1 MLDTTFRMLAPA
13 ALVALSACGSPPS
26 GQPGQPAVYVQS
38 NTLDPGTIAPA
49 NFGCLGSHADPAA
62 PAAATLLAVHVKD
75 FEMKTPVEGA
85 VVDVF
90 LSLDHVHANTPDG
103 TSSPTDASGMA
114 MLMVPPG
121 SYRVIFRTTA
131 DPATTLSTF
140 EFNRAYN
147 DPERYSVSVA
157 TKGTIEAVLSLVPD
171 DSKGVVAGDTRDCDE
186 KVVGGAVFDT
196 ELASGTFDNA
206 MNTFY
211 FRDVS
216 ASSTVPVKSQK
227 WTSGDG
233 VFASLNVPPGDVTVT
248 ANGFLTGGKMFSRL
262 GTGKIP
268 VLAGA
273 ITVVQLEPL
282 GPGM

>member
-1 MLDTTFRMLAPA
+1 MRRG
-13 ALVALSACGSPPS
+13 LVLLLALSACGAPPK
-26 GQPGQPAVYVQS
+26 GQPDQPPVFVQS
-38 NTLDPGTIAPA
+38 NTLDPSTKAPA
-49 NFGCLGSHADPAA
+49 AFGCLGTHADPAA
-62 PAAATLLAVHVKD
+62 PTAATMLAVHVKD
-75 FEMKTPVEGA
+75 FEMKTPVAGA

-90 LSLDHVHANTPDG
+90 LSLDKVHANTPDG
-103 TSSPTDASGMA
+103 TSGPTDANGMA

-131 DPATTLSTF
+131 DPTTTLTTF
-140 EFNRAYN
+140 EFNRVYN

-171 DSKGVVAGDTRDCDE
+171 DTKGVVAGDSRDCDE
-186 KVVGGAVFDT
+186 KVVGGAVIET
-196 ELASGTFDNA
+196 TLASGAFDNA

-211 FRDVS
+211 FNDVS
-216 ASSTVPVKSQK
+216 ASSTLPVKSQK

-248 ANGFLTGGKMFSRL
+248 ASGFLAAGGMFTRL

-268 VLAGA
+268 VEANA